1 MERLERFR
9 EGKPLPDGEIVQPP
23 SHQED
28 DDAKSDTKSEERNIQ
43 GDVLPD
49 EGAADQVVQDCTQQ
63 PVQATS
69 THTTKPGKLEPEK
82 KGYNLV
88 GLVWWWRRMKKIE
101 MTWERNVVK
110 RRNEIVSRATF
121 FKKFKTSVDCNQGGS
136 MGKSDGSS
144 ESPLKTLAA
153 KLKLVQENSLT
164 QLEYQSPFFL

>member
-1 MERLERFR
+1 MTPSAGKAEDAGKAGKIPGR
-9 EGKPLPDGEIVQPP
+9 KPLPDGEAVQPP

-43 GDVLPD
+43 GDVLQD

-63 PVQATS
+63 PVQATR

-101 MTWERNVVK
+101 MT
-110 RRNEIVSRATF
+110 
-121 FKKFKTSVDCNQGGS
+121 
-136 MGKSDGSS
+136 
-144 ESPLKTLAA
+144 
-153 KLKLVQENSLT
+153 
-164 QLEYQSPFFL
+164 

>member
-1 MERLERFR
+1 MNFVSKNNEPSNFSKCPEYNKRNESIQYFANCDPLCWKGWKDSGKENHYQME
-9 EGKPLPDGEIVQPP
+9 KQPP

-69 THTTKPGKLEPEK
+69 IHTTKPGNLEPEK

-121 FKKFKTSVDCNQGGS
+121 SR
-136 MGKSDGSS
+136 
-144 ESPLKTLAA
+144 
-153 KLKLVQENSLT
+153 NSRHL
-164 QLEYQSPFFL
+164 